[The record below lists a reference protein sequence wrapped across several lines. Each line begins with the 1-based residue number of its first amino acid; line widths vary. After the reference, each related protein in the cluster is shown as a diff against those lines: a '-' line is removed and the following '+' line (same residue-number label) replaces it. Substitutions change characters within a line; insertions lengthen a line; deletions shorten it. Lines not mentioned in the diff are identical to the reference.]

1 MKCGL
6 WMVTALMATGCAA
19 ETQRQDAA
27 APVAPAA
34 AATTPTSPVTPA
46 MWALETIVGETPAP
60 GARFLLKLGVDGRIG
75 GRSGCNN
82 FSARYALNGTAF
94 TVHPPMIGTKMAC
107 PEAVMAQEATF
118 RAVLETA
125 TTASVGADGK
135 LTVTSSDGRMLR
147 FASTGAWESGAAEN
161 AATGG
166 IAPPMPVPSHI
177 VMRCGAEQLR
187 VRLVDEQAEV
197 ILDDGSATMLPRL
210 AGESG
215 AAETY
220 TNGRMTLERQT
231 SPQHGFRFARGRM
244 ALMPCILAQ
253 N

>member
-1 MKCGL
+1 MIKYGL
-6 WMVTALMATGCAA
+6 WIMTALAAAGCTA
-19 ETQRQDAA
+19 ETSGQDAA
-27 APVAPAA
+27 GPASPPAA
-34 AATTPTSPVTPA
+34 TPPVVPA
-46 MWALETIVGETPAP
+46 MWALETLAGKAPAP
-60 GARFLLKLGVDGRIG
+60 GARFQLKMGVDGRIG

-125 TTASVGADGK
+125 TTASVGTDGK
-135 LTVTSSDGRMLR
+135 LTVTSSDGRTLR
-147 FASTGAWESGAAEN
+147 FASAGTWESGTAEN
-161 AATGG
+161 AVTES

-187 VRLVDEQAEV
+187 VRLMDGQAEV
-197 ILDDGSATMLPRL
+197 VLDDGSVTMLPRL
-210 AGESG
+210 ANEVS

>member
-6 WMVTALMATGCAA
+6 WIVTALMAAGCTA
-19 ETQRQDAA
+19 ETSGQDAEGA
-27 APVAPAA
+27 TSPPAA
-34 AATTPTSPVTPA
+34 TPPVVPA
-46 MWALETIVGETPAP
+46 MWALETLMGEAPAP
-60 GARFLLKLGVDGRIG
+60 GARFQLKMGIDGRIG

-125 TTASVGADGK
+125 TTASVGADGR
-135 LTVTSSDGRMLR
+135 LTVTSSDGRALR
-147 FASTGAWESGAAEN
+147 FASTGAWESGGAGN
-161 AATGG
+161 TATGG

-187 VRLVDEQAEV
+187 VRLVDGQAEV
-197 ILDDGSATMLPRL
+197 VLDDGSATMLPRL
-210 AGESG
+210 AGKTG

>member
-6 WMVTALMATGCAA
+6 WIVTALMAAGCTA
-19 ETQRQDAA
+19 ETSGQDAGGPA
-27 APVAPAA
+27 SPPAA
-34 AATTPTSPVTPA
+34 TPPIVPA
-46 MWALETIVGETPAP
+46 MWELETLVGAAPAP
-60 GARFLLKLGVDGRIG
+60 GARFQLKMGVDGRIG

-107 PEAVMAQEATF
+107 PEAVMAQEAAF

-125 TTASVGADGK
+125 TTASVGADGR
-135 LTVTSSDGRMLR
+135 LTVTSSDGRALR
-147 FASTGAWESGAAEN
+147 FASTGAWESGGAGN
-161 AATGG
+161 TATGG

-187 VRLVDEQAEV
+187 VRLVDGQAEV
-197 ILDDGSATMLPRL
+197 VLDDGSATVLPRL
-210 AGESG
+210 AGETG

>member
-1 MKCGL
+1 MKYGL
-6 WMVTALMATGCAA
+6 WIVTALVAAGCTA
-19 ETQRQDAA
+19 ETSGQAA
-27 APVAPAA
+27 GGLASPPAATPPAVPAIWTLETVAGEAPV
-34 AATTPTSPVTPA
+34 
-46 MWALETIVGETPAP
+46 P
-60 GARFLLKLGVDGRIG
+60 GTRFQLKMGVDGRIG

-94 TVHPPMIGTKMAC
+94 SVHPPMIGTKMAC

-125 TTASVGADGK
+125 TTAAVSADGK
-135 LTVTSSDGRMLR
+135 LTVTSSDGRALR
-147 FASTGAWESGAAEN
+147 FASAGAWENNTAEN

-166 IAPPMPVPSHI
+166 VAPPMPVSSHI
-177 VMRCGAEQLR
+177 VMRCGVEQLR
-187 VRLVDEQAEV
+187 VRLMDEQAEV
-197 ILDDGSATMLPRL
+197 VLDDGSAVMLPRL
-210 AGESG
+210 AREAGP
-215 AAETY
+215 AETY

>member
-6 WMVTALMATGCAA
+6 WIVTALMAAGCTA
-19 ETQRQDAA
+19 ETSGRDAEGA
-27 APVAPAA
+27 TSPPAA
-34 AATTPTSPVTPA
+34 TPPVVPA
-46 MWALETIVGETPAP
+46 MWALETLVGEAPAP
-60 GARFLLKLGVDGRIG
+60 GARFQLKMGVDGRIG

-125 TTASVGADGK
+125 TTASVGADGR
-135 LTVTSSDGRMLR
+135 LTVTSSDGRALR
-147 FASTGAWESGAAEN
+147 FASTGAWESGGAEN
-161 AATGG
+161 TTTGG

-177 VMRCGAEQLR
+177 VMRCGPEQLR
-187 VRLVDEQAEV
+187 VRLVDGQAEV
-197 ILDDGSATMLPRL
+197 VLDDGSATMLPRL
-210 AGESG
+210 AGETV

>member
-6 WMVTALMATGCAA
+6 WIVTALMAAGCTA
-19 ETQRQDAA
+19 ETSGQDARGPA
-27 APVAPAA
+27 SPPAA
-34 AATTPTSPVTPA
+34 TPPIVPA
-46 MWALETIVGETPAP
+46 MWELETLVGAPPAP
-60 GARFLLKLGVDGRIG
+60 GARFQLKMGVDGRIG

-107 PEAVMAQEATF
+107 PEAVMAQEAAF

-125 TTASVGADGK
+125 TTASVGADGR
-135 LTVTSSDGRMLR
+135 LTVTSSDGRALR
-147 FASTGAWESGAAEN
+147 FASTGAWESGGAGN
-161 AATGG
+161 TATGG

-187 VRLVDEQAEV
+187 VRLVDGQAEV
-197 ILDDGSATMLPRL
+197 VLDDGSATVLPRL
-210 AGESG
+210 AGETG